1 MPIQTAQGRSVEII
15 KPPRFDRG
23 MIHVQVAVNG
33 RKLPSVSTLA
43 EVFDQTANELNEGE
57 FWDWI
62 AFSAESAMPALEQ
75 QLREGRIDR
84 IEL

>member
-15 KPPRFDRG
+15 SPPRFRQG

-33 RKLPSVSTLA
+33 RKLPSVGTTVD
-43 EVFDQTANELNEGE
+43 VFDQTASELSEAE

-75 QLREGRIDR
+75 QLREGKIER